1 MKKTTAAA
9 IGTVAG
15 AIGGL
20 GAIMVT
26 DAILSRRNTN
36 VDVKTEDDISR
47 DASTI
52 KGNGN
57 PSWADADE

>member
-26 DAILSRRNTN
+26 DAILSRRNAN

-47 DASTI
+47 DAGTI
-52 KGNGN
+52 KGNGD